1 MSKNITKVL
10 VMADNHGNH
19 GNQDTLQA
27 ILDFKKDFKPD
38 HTWHLGDNWNF
49 ACLRKGVNIED
60 MEGAGVDLAE
70 DVDAGC
76 EWLAKLRPDMMNE
89 GNHDARVWDR
99 MRATDSRTKL
109 KNLDKIYRTMKKMY
123 RQCGV
128 KRFAPYTARK
138 NVLKIGPVAGAH
150 GFGGNFTRTWE
161 ALNQGPGTALVCGH
175 WHTAMQMM
183 MPRHGGGVMWLCGA
197 SCDLEMDYN
206 EKQLGSLKHQ
216 NGFMA
221 FIIKDRHYVGRQ
233 AHKFN
238 GEWLM
243 PFST

>member
-1 MSKNITKVL
+1 MADETRVV
-10 VMADNHGNH
+10 VMGDNHGNH
-19 GNQDTLQA
+19 ADPETLKA
-27 ILDFKKDFKPD
+27 ILAFKKDFKP
-38 HTWHLGDNWNF
+38 HHVVHLGDNWNF

-70 DVDAGC
+70 DVEAGC
-76 EWLAKLRPDMMNE
+76 EWLSKLQPDIMIE

-99 MRATDSRTKL
+99 MRATDSRTRL
-109 KNLDKIYRTMKKMY
+109 KALEKIHRQMRKIYR
-123 RQCGV
+123 QVGV
-128 KRFAPYTARK
+128 KKVAPYTARA
-138 NVLKIGPVAGAH
+138 NVVRIGPLATCH
-150 GFGGNFTRTWE
+150 GFGGNFMRTWE
-161 ALNQGPGTALVCGH
+161 ALNLGPGTAMVCGH

-183 MPRHGGGVMWLCGA
+183 MARHGGGVMWLCGA
-197 SCDLEMDYN
+197 ACTLEMDYN

-233 AHKFN
+233 AHRFN
-238 GEWLM
+238 GRWLM